1 MKPCFHKFIC
11 SIIIIIC
18 VALFTSC
25 SEGGKGYRIG
35 VSQCSGGDWRE
46 KMNDEMLRSAIFH
59 PGTTFSFRNAEDDPV
74 QQRLDVEDLIR
85 EGVDLLVIA
94 PIDTLE
100 GREIVSYAHQQG
112 IPVIVADRRIGGR
125 EYTAFVGGNNYEVGV
140 NAASYLAQQLP
151 EGGKVMEIT
160 GKQGSTPV
168 TERHQGFVDE
178 LSKYPRFQLI
188 KSEDGYWLR
197 DSAKVRMDQT
207 LRNMPDI
214 RAVFAHNDYMAMGAS
229 EMSRWV
235 RSFRRRDSLYVPD
248 WDPVFV
254 GVDAVYGED
263 HGLEWVTHG
272 DLSAS
277 VLYPTGGDVIVE
289 TAIHILKGE
298 PYERDIVLPTFV
310 VDARQAALLNNMDL
324 AVIHEVDKVHWLQT
338 RQREL
343 LRHIDLEHIL
353 GALLIIFL
361 VCIIAWMLQ
370 MRRHFLERRRT
381 ALRLVRANRRL
392 RDAAIAELVARQNEE
407 SGRDNEAGSVT
418 SCEADAANSSRLTP
432 NSENPSL
439 LSAGPLGAANT
450 TLAQID
456 PFIEQIYRLIDE
468 NYSRTDFGVEHL
480 SVLLDMSRSQL
491 YRKVKQMTGMTPFDM
506 IREKRFS
513 EAERLL
519 AQGVPVEDVASKVG
533 FSGTAYFV
541 KCLTEYQELSQ
552 EI

>member
-1 MKPCFHKFIC
+1 MNTDYHKFIF
-11 SIIIIIC
+11 SLLIYIIC
-18 VALFTSC
+18 VALFPSC
-25 SEGGKGYRIG
+25 SEGEKGYKIG
-35 VSQCSGGDWRE
+35 VSQCSGGDWRD
-46 KMNDEMLRSAIFH
+46 KMNDEIRREAVFH
-59 PGTTFSFRNAEDDPV
+59 PGMTFSFRNAKDDPD

-100 GREIVSYAHQQG
+100 GREIVTYAHQQG
-112 IPVIVADRRIGGR
+112 IPVIVADRRIGGK
-125 EYTAFVGGNNYEVGV
+125 EYTAFVGGDNYEVGV

-160 GKQGSTPV
+160 GMQGSTPV

-178 LSKYPRFQLI
+178 LSKHPRLELV
-188 KSEDGYWLR
+188 KSVDGYWLR
-197 DSAKVRMDQT
+197 DSAKVHMDQT
-207 LRNMPDI
+207 LRFTPDI

-298 PYERDIVLPTFV
+298 PYDRNIVLPTFV
-310 VDARQAALLNNMDL
+310 VDARQADLLNNMDL
-324 AVIHEVDKVHWLQT
+324 AVIHEVDRVHWLQT

-353 GALLIIFL
+353 EAMLTIFII
-361 VCIIAWMLQ
+361 CIIAWMLQ

-392 RDAAIAELVARQNEE
+392 RDAAVAELTAQKASEE
-407 SGRDNEAGSVT
+407 SG
-418 SCEADAANSSRLTP
+418 SRSEELSTLP
-432 NSENPSL
+432 NASEDIDL
-439 LSAGPLGAANT
+439 LSTNT
-450 TLAQID
+450 SPFTQPVID

-468 NYSRTDFGVEHL
+468 NYRRTDFGVEHL

-513 EAERLL
+513 EAEKLL
-519 AQGVPVEDVASKVG
+519 AQGLSVEDVAVKVG
-533 FSGTAYFV
+533 FSGTTYFV
-541 KCLTEYQELSQ
+541 KCLTEYRELSLD
-552 EI
+552 I

>member
-1 MKPCFHKFIC
+1 M
-11 SIIIIIC
+11 
-18 VALFTSC
+18 
-25 SEGGKGYRIG
+25 
-35 VSQCSGGDWRE
+35 SQCSGGDWRE

-407 SGRDNEAGSVT
+407 SGRDNESGSVT
-418 SCEADAANSSRLTP
+418 SCEADAANSSLLTP

-491 YRKVKQMTGMTPFDM
+491 YRKVKQMSGMTPFDM

-519 AQGVPVEDVASKVG
+519 AQGVPVEDVSSKVG